1 MITKHKIVYMLA
13 FTSIV
18 LASVTS
24 ISFASDNTQQIAAVS
39 QEIQTLQERL
49 SAANNKIEQLCEPC
63 DSTTY
68 SFPQNTYKT
77 TEWSRCLL
85 SN

>member
-1 MITKHKIVYMLA
+1 MITKNKIVYMLA

-18 LASVTS
+18 LASFTS

-49 SAANNKIEQLCEPC
+49 SAANNKIEQLCDC
-63 DSTTY
+63 KVNKNTTG
-68 SFPQNTYKT
+68 QTNKT
-77 TEWSRCLL
+77 DAHRTANGHGR
-85 SN
+85 